1 MDVKGKNIWVIGA
14 SSGIGHAL
22 AKELSRRGA
31 RLVVS
36 ARSAEPLEQLAHGL
50 GPQNIALPLDVTDL
64 AAFREAAALLVKAFG
79 RIDGVIYM
87 AGTYTPAPL
96 SALTPEDARR
106 IVDVNLMG
114 ALNCIGATLPY
125 LRAQAGGLLALCA
138 SVAGYR
144 GLPKAQPYAATKAA
158 LINLAES
165 LRAEEEAHG
174 IDVRVINPGFVK
186 TPMTDKNDFAMPFLL
201 SPEDAAHAIANGLA
215 GGAFEIHFPK
225 RLSLLLKALRLL
237 PDALYF
243 KIAGRL

>member
-1 MDVKGKNIWVIGA
+1 MDVKGKNIWIVGA

-22 AKELSRRGA
+22 AQELSRRGA
-31 RLVVS
+31 RLALS
-36 ARSAEPLEQLAHGL
+36 ARSAEPLQALAQEL
-50 GPQNIALPLDVTDL
+50 GPRNIALPLDVTDL
-64 AAFREAAALLVKAFG
+64 AAFREAAALLVKSFG

-96 SALTPEDARR
+96 SALAPEDARR
-106 IVDVNLMG
+106 IIDVNLMG
-114 ALNCIGATLPY
+114 ALHCIGAALPY
-125 LRAQAGGLLALCA
+125 LRAQGSGLLALCA

-165 LRAEEEAHG
+165 LRAEEQSYG
-174 IDVRVINPGFVK
+174 IDVRIINPGFVK

-201 SPEDAAHAIANGLA
+201 TPEQAARAIADGLA
-215 GGAFEIHFPK
+215 SRAFEIHFPK
-225 RLSLLLKALRLL
+225 RLSLLLKLLRIL